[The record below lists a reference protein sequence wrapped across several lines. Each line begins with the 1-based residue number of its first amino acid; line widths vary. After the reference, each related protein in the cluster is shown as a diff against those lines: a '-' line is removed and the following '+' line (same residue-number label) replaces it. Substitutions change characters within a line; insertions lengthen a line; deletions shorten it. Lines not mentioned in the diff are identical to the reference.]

1 MTHRRRRLLP
11 LLLLLLS
18 ACGAQGGGE
27 QAAAEVEAP
36 DTAAPTAVEAPAP
49 ASRAPSPLR
58 GIYLNA
64 YAAGSRNRLGQL
76 LALADSTEINAF
88 VIDVKDER
96 GIRYRSSIELAQEL
110 AQEGEVTIRDLAAL
124 ADSLKAHGIWSIAR
138 IVVFKD
144 PLLAAARPE
153 WSIQRPDGGLWT
165 DRAGNRWVSP
175 WDDRVWEY
183 NLAIAE
189 EVVRAGFD
197 EVQFDYVRFPEPY
210 RRTLPP
216 QVHPRA
222 QGDRTDAIAAFLNA
236 AKERLHPL
244 GAPVSADLFGLVP
257 NTPDDL
263 DIGQQWETLV
273 AVADMVLPMVY
284 PSHYLPTH
292 LPGVSTPNRM
302 PYETVFTS
310 MAMATIRNDRLRES
324 GVEPARVVVW
334 LQAFNAP
341 WVDRGNP
348 FPYGAQQLRDQ
359 VRGVYDAGL
368 DDWILW
374 HPGSRYGAVE
384 AGLERTAESRAREFE
399 PTPELVAYVDRWE
412 RQGVAEARRRAAAQ
426 AAGRTTDPEAAREA
440 RTGED

>member
-1 MTHRRRRLLP
+1 MHQRLIP
-11 LLLLLLS
+11 LLALATLLG
-18 ACGAQGGGE
+18 ACGGPAGDDDPASEIAVQ
-27 QAAAEVEAP
+27 
-36 DTAAPTAVEAPAP
+36 DTVTPAAVEAPTTP
-49 ASRAPSPLR
+49 VSRMPSPLR

-76 LALADSTEINAF
+76 IALADSTEINAF

-96 GIRYRSSIELAQEL
+96 GIRYRSEIELANEL
-110 AQEGEVTIRDLAAL
+110 AQPGEVTIRDLSAL
-124 ADSLKAHGIWSIAR
+124 ADTLKAHGIWTIAR

-144 PLLAAARPE
+144 PLLAAARPD
-153 WSIQRPDGGLWT
+153 WAIQRPGGGVWT
-165 DRAGNRWVSP
+165 DRAGNHWVSP
-175 WDDRVWEY
+175 WDDRVWEH

-210 RRTLPP
+210 RRTLPA

-222 QGDRTDAIAAFLNA
+222 QGDRTDAIAAFLNR

-273 AVADMVLPMVY
+273 AVADVVLPMVY

-302 PYETVFTS
+302 PYETVYTS
-310 MAMATIRNDRLRES
+310 MAMATIRNNRLRES

-348 FPYGAQQLRDQ
+348 FPYEAQQLRDQ

-368 DDWILW
+368 DDWVLW
-374 HPGSRYGAVE
+374 HPGSRYGPME
-384 AGLERTAESRAREFE
+384 AGLERTAESRAREFN
-399 PTPELVAYVDRWE
+399 PSPELVAYVDRWE
-412 RQGVAEARRRAAAQ
+412 RQGVADARERAARQ
-426 AAGRTTDPEAAREA
+426 AAGRTSDPEAAREA